1 MLVGYTA
8 HADPA
13 SSQEFMLYLL
23 CRNFLSRYSDL
34 EIKKKRERERDH
46 VVVVVGGKPEN
57 VDLEHVDDAVT
68 SAMLSG
74 PWSFYVPMWE
84 EQTRVVQLLIRA

>member
-13 SSQEFMLYLL
+13 SLQEFMLYLL

-34 EIKKKRERERDH
+34 ETRRNARERERERDH
-46 VVVVVGGKPEN
+46 VVVVGGKPETL
-57 VDLEHVDDAVT
+57 DLEHVDDALAPAT
-68 SAMLSG
+68 LSG
-74 PWSFYVPMWE
+74 P
-84 EQTRVVQLLIRA
+84 